1 MVGKFTQHSH
11 TLASFLTLPLPIHDQ
26 SFLAKKSNAKLDKK
40 FTVSKTMLV
49 ICRVMLLA
57 FCLRLI
63 LPDVMERSP
72 YRNASKKPFI

>member
-1 MVGKFTQHSH
+1 MGGKFMQHSH

-49 ICRVMLLA
+49 ICTVMLLA

-63 LPDVMERSP
+63 FPDVMER
-72 YRNASKKPFI
+72 ITLQEC

>member
-11 TLASFLTLPLPIHDQ
+11 ASASFLTLPLPIHDQ

-40 FTVSKTMLV
+40 FTVPKTMLV

-63 LPDVMERSP
+63 FPDVMERIS
-72 YRNASKKPFI
+72 SQEC

>member
-11 TLASFLTLPLPIHDQ
+11 TLARSLTLPLPIHDQ

-49 ICRVMLLA
+49 ICTVMLLA
-57 FCLRLI
+57 FHLRLI
-63 LPDVMERSP
+63 FPDVMEQ
-72 YRNASKKPFI
+72 ITLQEC